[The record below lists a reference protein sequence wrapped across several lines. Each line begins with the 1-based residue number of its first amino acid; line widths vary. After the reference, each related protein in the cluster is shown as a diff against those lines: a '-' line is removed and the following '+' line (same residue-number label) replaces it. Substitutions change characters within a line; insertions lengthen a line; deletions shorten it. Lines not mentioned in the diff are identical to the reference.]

1 VLPGGSGHVGT
12 ILSHH
17 FHDQGHKVVV
27 LSRQVHTEPWRVV
40 KWDASSLGDWT
51 VELRDADV
59 VINLTGRSVNCRY
72 NQKNREEIMSS
83 RVVPTRLIGEAI
95 ASLSTP
101 PPLWMNMST
110 ATIYRHSFDR
120 DMDEA
125 TGELG
130 GNEPGAANTWHFSID
145 VATSWE
151 HAFFT
156 APTPM
161 TRRVAL
167 RSAMVMSSLRDGV
180 FDLLLRLV
188 RFGAGGTV
196 GSGKQ
201 YVSWVHDQDF
211 VRAIEHLVQREDIDG
226 TVNIASPNPLPNRD
240 FMSELRRTWGIGF
253 GIPAPNAILELAAVI
268 MRTETELL
276 LKSRRVIPGRLI
288 ESDFQFE
295 FPAWRKAADNLVSRW
310 RNGS

>member
-1 VLPGGSGHVGT
+1 M
-12 ILSHH
+12 
-17 FHDQGHKVVV
+17 

-180 FDLLLRLV
+180 FDLLLRPV